1 MRSLPTGDMVNDDVS
16 VRGVPVP
23 ARIDDARRIA
33 LAVNRAAEFGF
44 FRPRCLVKS
53 RALRKMLDE
62 AGLDGL
68 DRNPHALRAAVGE
81 LDLDPLQVRTE
92 LAGSQAGN
100 VRADAAAL
108 LGLTLTVD
116 DLAHGRAFSGDC
128 ANSCHDVS

>member
-1 MRSLPTGDMVNDDVS
+1 MQLRRCVHSPPPGVS
-16 VRGVPVP
+16 GSGGLRTQKNPQ
-23 ARIDDARRIA
+23 
-33 LAVNRAAEFGF
+33 LAAAG
-44 FRPRCLVKS
+44 
-53 RALRKMLDE
+53 RKKGRKDLGLLDE

-68 DRNPHALRAAVGE
+68 DRDPHALRAAIGE
-81 LDLDPLQVRTE
+81 FDLDPLQVRTE